1 MKHLTLAAAVVILAL
16 TAPLNAQDGAAEARM
31 TIERQLDAFIGDDGR
46 TAYSLAAPNI
56 RRLFPTVDGFMAMVR
71 SAYGPVYRSRDVTFG
86 EVEMRP
92 DGQIAQ
98 RVTMQGPD
106 GRYYDAMYT
115 LERQADGVW
124 RITGVSLDEANAL
137 GA

>member
-1 MKHLTLAAAVVILAL
+1 MKQFALAIAIAILAL
-16 TAPLNAQDGAAEARM
+16 TAPLKAQDGAAEAR
-31 TIERQLDAFIGDDGR
+31 TSIERQLGAFLSNDGE
-46 TAYSLAAPNI
+46 TAYGLAAPNI

-71 SAYGPVYRSRDVTFG
+71 NAYQPVYRSRDVTFG
-86 EVEMRP
+86 TVDMRP

-98 RVTMQGPD
+98 RVMMQGPD
-106 GRYYDAMYT
+106 GRYYEAVYT

-124 RITGVSLDEANAL
+124 RITGVSLNESSAL

>member
-1 MKHLTLAAAVVILAL
+1 MKRLSMALAVAL
-16 TAPLNAQDGAAEARM
+16 LMLVHPLGAQDGAAEARM
-31 TIERQLDAFIGDDGR
+31 TIERQLGAFTSNDGD

-71 SAYGPVYRSRDVTFG
+71 NAYEPVYRARDITFG
-86 EVEMRP
+86 TFEARP

-98 RVTMQGPD
+98 RVMMQGPD
-106 GRYYDAMYT
+106 GRYYEALYT
-115 LERQADGVW
+115 LERQPDGIW
-124 RITGVSLDEANAL
+124 RITGVSLNESGAL